1 MIYSPHRSA
10 CNSLQ
15 ARRVGEDACEFEMG
29 DGHEGLGDG
38 DLADLLADGLAA
50 LRVGSADLEPEVHNS
65 LSKLALAKAPRPSK
79 C

>member
-1 MIYSPHRSA
+1 MIYSPHWSA

-38 DLADLLADGLAA
+38 DLADLLADA
-50 LRVGSADLEPEVHNS
+50 LSRSRAFACGARSARGTLTGFDVS
-65 LSKLALAKAPRPSK
+65 
-79 C
+79 